1 MEKLSFNHAQ
11 PRGERKTKG
20 ERDAGVPMTLEMGI
34 VFGILAVTIGL
45 FTTDWLR
52 LDLVAVLSLLAL
64 MLTGILTPKEALAG
78 FSDPLVLIIA
88 GLFVVGAGLFR
99 TGVAD
104 VLGGWLGKLAG
115 TSPTRL
121 LITIMAVVGVLS
133 AFMSSTG
140 TVAILLP
147 VVVTLANKARIS
159 PSKLL
164 IPMAFA
170 SLLGGMLTLI
180 GTPPNIVVSEQL
192 RSQGLPEFGFFAFTP
207 LGAVMLV
214 LGTLFMVLVGK
225 RMLPDRGTP
234 DEAEPG
240 AQAGTQVSVEE
251 LAASYGLPGNLFRLQ
266 VRDDAPIVGETVME
280 SGVAARYQVTVLEM
294 SEPER
299 APSPAAAP
307 ACRFDPGERVLV
319 YGLPDNVQRFADE
332 QGLDV
337 LPDEASEDLG
347 LGEATGM
354 AEVLLTP
361 RSSLVGHTLAESRF
375 RDLYDLTVL
384 SVLRLG
390 KPLGSALPST
400 PLRFGDTLLVQG
412 AWDRIRALRK
422 HQRNFVVIGEP
433 PETHGTATRVGWR
446 AYAAVGIMIAMLVMM
461 TGGWLPTVTTVLLAA
476 AAMIV
481 TRCLPVEDAY
491 DSMSWQ
497 SIVLIAA
504 MLPMATA
511 LKKTGGIE
519 LVVAALT
526 GGLGQFGPVAMMAA
540 LFLLTSLFS
549 QFISNTATTVLVA
562 PIAFQAATAMEVS
575 PRTFLMTVAL
585 SASTAFATPIASPV
599 NTLVLSP
606 GGYRF
611 SDYTRAGVGMQI
623 VLMVATLLLVPLV
636 FPLR

>member
-11 PRGERKTKG
+11 PRVERKTKG
-20 ERDAGVPMTLEMGI
+20 ADRTGVPMTLEMGLT
-34 VFGILAVTIGL
+34 FGILAVTIGL
-45 FTTDWLR
+45 FTMDWLR

-78 FSDPLVLIIA
+78 FADPLVLIIA

-99 TGVAD
+99 TGVAG
-104 VLGGWLGKLAG
+104 VLGGWLGKVAG
-115 TSPTRL
+115 TNPTRL
-121 LITIMAVVGVLS
+121 LVTIMVVVGVLS

-207 LGAVMLV
+207 LGLVMLV
-214 LGTLFMVLVGK
+214 LGILFMMLVGK
-225 RMLPDRGTP
+225 RLLPDRSSPEQQGA
-234 DEAEPG
+234 AEPNE
-240 AQAGTQVSVEE
+240 QVSVEE
-251 LAASYGLPGNLFRLQ
+251 LAASYGLPGNLFRLE
-266 VRDDAPIVGETVME
+266 VRDNAPIVGKTVME
-280 SGVAARYQVTVLEM
+280 SGVAARFQVTVLEM
-294 SEPER
+294 SEPEK

-307 ACRFDPGERVLV
+307 SCRFDPAERVLV

-332 QGLDV
+332 QGLEV
-337 LPDEASEDLG
+337 LPDEASRDLG

-361 RSSLVGHTLAESRF
+361 KSSLVGHTLAESRF

-412 AWDRIRALRK
+412 AADRIRELRK
-422 HQRNFVVIGEP
+422 HQRDFVVLGESS
-433 PETHGTATRVGWR
+433 EGSTAKRVGWQ
-446 AYAAVGIMIAMLVMM
+446 AYVSVGIMLAMLVMM

-519 LVVAALT
+519 LVVAGLT
-526 GGLGQFGPVAMMAA
+526 GGLGQFGPMAMMAA

-562 PIAFQAATAMEVS
+562 PIAFQAATAMDVS

-611 SDYTRAGVGMQI
+611 SDYTRVGVGMQL
-623 VLMVATLLLVPLV
+623 VLMVATLLLVPLI
-636 FPLR
+636 FPLH